1 MGHKKGALAAL
12 LIVFFSV
19 LLAWLGG
26 YNFDYRNWVVALWTV
41 ATIYEIY
48 IRDKGIR
55 INKDLIEHIDVHTI
69 HALERQIEDILE

>member
-26 YNFDYRNWVVALWTV
+26 YNFDYRNWVVALWTGG
-41 ATIYEIY
+41 TISFASLAYWVFLEI
-48 IRDKGIR
+48 
-55 INKDLIEHIDVHTI
+55 
-69 HALERQIEDILE
+69 ERE